1 MFRAKRNTISVKR
14 PKLQLIFIFL
24 LASVV
29 GVGLFVYTTGIE
41 SNVSKNQQL
50 AEVLLTTG
58 TIKPGMTLLEAQQSG
73 LIAVKQIPISSKPL
87 NAIDSVNQASEN
99 LVALK
104 SIEEGQLILNSNFGT
119 TLNYSGK
126 LSIPDGFLA
135 VTVKVE
141 DQARVG
147 SFLEPGLLVVVYVTG
162 KNNNSSNSVTRV
174 IIPSAQILAVGG
186 NVRSDSG
193 IESAFSGDN
202 SMVTLALSPNSAIR
216 LVNAAQSFPIYLG
229 LLGKDTLIDP
239 AQILTNSQLLAPTT
253 SDGVKP

>member
-14 PKLQLIFIFL
+14 PKLQIFFIFL

-29 GVGLFVYTTGIE
+29 AVGLFVYTTGIE

-87 NAIDSVNQASEN
+87 NAIDSVNQDSEN

-162 KNNNSSNSVTRV
+162 KINNSSNSVTRV

-193 IESAFSGDN
+193 IESAFSGDS
-202 SMVTLALSPNSAIR
+202 SMVTLALSPKSAIR